1 MRIKTILL
9 FAVLTATSLS
19 IWGQCKL
26 SPYTQQ
32 FVETVRKEN
41 ISDVQRLRSAYYF
54 KQDDNKEKIIISAFI
69 HLYDGYDS
77 DILRK
82 FGVNIRTILG
92 NILTA
97 DIPLEKLD
105 NIVAL
110 DGVKYIEMG
119 SPIRKISTKLA
130 KKPELP
136 TFKKGCHFLRNIEVK
151 TS

>member
-1 MRIKTILL
+1 MGKHMRIKTILL

-41 ISDVQRLRSAYYF
+41 ISDVQRLKSAYYF
-54 KQDDNKEKIIISAFI
+54 KQDDNKGKIIISAFI

-97 DIPLEKLD
+97 DIPLE
-105 NIVAL
+105 N
-110 DGVKYIEMG
+110 
-119 SPIRKISTKLA
+119 STIL
-130 KKPELP
+130 
-136 TFKKGCHFLRNIEVK
+136 
-151 TS
+151 